1 MGKHSGRHAFKDKLI
16 SLGYADLT
24 DDVIENA
31 FGKFKILADKKKHI
45 YDEDI
50 IALVDDS
57 LVLDNKA
64 NTIVLKSLKVFAGTG
79 EPQKADMTLDVNG
92 QIKSATETGDGPVD
106 AIFKCIKNLYPHDV
120 NLQLYQVHA
129 VTEGTDAQATVSVRI
144 EENGKTTV
152 GQAADTDTLVASANA
167 YIAALNKMILK
178 REKTAPAMEQEKEKM
193 RGIQMGLFDKVKKI
207 WSQDMAIDLGT
218 ANTLV
223 VVKGQGVVLNEP
235 SVVAIVEQ
243 AGKKQVLAVGDEAKT
258 MLGRTPGNIEA
269 IRPLRDGVIADFI
282 VTEEMIKHFIKKVHK
297 GRSFANPRILIC
309 VPTGSTP
316 VERKAIQD
324 SALAAGARRVQ
335 LIEEPIAAAIGA
347 NLPIS
352 EATGSM
358 VVDIGGGTSEI
369 AVMSLG
375 GLVYSKSLR
384 VAGDAMDGAMANY
397 MRKEYNLMIGDST
410 AEKIK
415 KEIGT
420 AIPTND
426 NTYPVKGRDLR
437 SGTPKEVNITE
448 EDTAEALNDILR
460 EMVNGIKD
468 ALEATPP
475 ELSADLVDM
484 GLTLT
489 GGGALLK
496 NIDKR
501 FSKETGL
508 PVHIAE
514 DPLSCVAVGTGKAL
528 DQEQTFST
536 MMTEY

>member
-1 MGKHSGRHAFKDKLI
+1 M
-16 SLGYADLT
+16 
-24 DDVIENA
+24 
-31 FGKFKILADKKKHI
+31 
-45 YDEDI
+45 
-50 IALVDDS
+50 
-57 LVLDNKA
+57 A
-64 NTIVLKSLKVFAGTG
+64 NWF
-79 EPQKADMTLDVNG
+79 
-92 QIKSATETGDGPVD
+92 
-106 AIFKCIKNLYPHDV
+106 KNL
-120 NLQLYQVHA
+120 
-129 VTEGTDAQATVSVRI
+129 S
-144 EENGKTTV
+144 
-152 GQAADTDTLVASANA
+152 S
-167 YIAALNKMILK
+167 
-178 REKTAPAMEQEKEKM
+178 
-193 RGIQMGLFDKVKKI
+193 I

-223 VVKGQGVVLNEP
+223 VLKGQGVVLNEP
-235 SVVAIVEQ
+235 SVVAIAENM
-243 AGKKQVLAVGDEAKT
+243 GKKTVLAVGDEAKT
-258 MLGRTPGNIEA
+258 MLGRTPGNISA

-297 GRSFANPRILIC
+297 GSTFANPRILIC

-347 NLPIS
+347 GLPIS

-358 VVDIGGGTSEI
+358 VVDIGGGTTEI

-384 VAGDAMDGAMANY
+384 VAGDAMDGAMISY

-420 AIPTND
+420 AIPSNN
-426 NTYPVKGRDLR
+426 NTFPVKGRDLR

-448 EDTAEALNDILR
+448 EDTAEALNGILK
-460 EMVNGIKD
+460 EMVNGIKE
-468 ALEATPP
+468 ALEQTPP

-508 PVHIAE
+508 PVHIAD
-514 DPLSCVAVGTGKAL
+514 DPLACVAIGTGKAL
-528 DQEQTFST
+528 DQEETFST
-536 MMTEY
+536 MLSEY

>member
-1 MGKHSGRHAFKDKLI
+1 M
-16 SLGYADLT
+16 
-24 DDVIENA
+24 
-31 FGKFKILADKKKHI
+31 
-45 YDEDI
+45 
-50 IALVDDS
+50 
-57 LVLDNKA
+57 A
-64 NTIVLKSLKVFAGTG
+64 NWF
-79 EPQKADMTLDVNG
+79 
-92 QIKSATETGDGPVD
+92 
-106 AIFKCIKNLYPHDV
+106 KNL
-120 NLQLYQVHA
+120 
-129 VTEGTDAQATVSVRI
+129 S
-144 EENGKTTV
+144 
-152 GQAADTDTLVASANA
+152 S
-167 YIAALNKMILK
+167 
-178 REKTAPAMEQEKEKM
+178 
-193 RGIQMGLFDKVKKI
+193 I

-223 VVKGQGVVLNEP
+223 VLKGQGVVLNEP
-235 SVVAIVEQ
+235 SVVAIAENM
-243 AGKKQVLAVGDEAKT
+243 GKKTVLAVGDEAKT
-258 MLGRTPGNIEA
+258 MLGRTPGNISA

-297 GRSFANPRILIC
+297 NKTFANPRILIC

-347 NLPIS
+347 GLPIS

-358 VVDIGGGTSEI
+358 VVDIGGGTTEI

-384 VAGDAMDGAMANY
+384 VAGDAMDTALVEY

-420 AIPTND
+420 AIPSNS
-426 NTYPVKGRDLR
+426 NTYAVKGRDLR

-448 EDTAEALNDILR
+448 EDTAEALNNILKQ
-460 EMVNGIKD
+460 MVNGVKD
-468 ALEATPP
+468 ALEHTPP

-508 PVHIAE
+508 PVFIAD
-514 DPLSCVAVGTGKAL
+514 DPLACVAIGTGKAL
-528 DQEQTFST
+528 EQEETFST
-536 MMTEY
+536 MLSEY

>member
-1 MGKHSGRHAFKDKLI
+1 
-16 SLGYADLT
+16 
-24 DDVIENA
+24 
-31 FGKFKILADKKKHI
+31 
-45 YDEDI
+45 
-50 IALVDDS
+50 
-57 LVLDNKA
+57 
-64 NTIVLKSLKVFAGTG
+64 
-79 EPQKADMTLDVNG
+79 
-92 QIKSATETGDGPVD
+92 
-106 AIFKCIKNLYPHDV
+106 
-120 NLQLYQVHA
+120 
-129 VTEGTDAQATVSVRI
+129 
-144 EENGKTTV
+144 
-152 GQAADTDTLVASANA
+152 
-167 YIAALNKMILK
+167 
-178 REKTAPAMEQEKEKM
+178 
-193 RGIQMGLFDKVKKI
+193 
-207 WSQDMAIDLGT
+207 MAIDLGT

-223 VVKGQGVVLNEP
+223 VLKGQGVVLNEP
-235 SVVAIVEQ
+235 SVVAIVENL
-243 AGKKQVLAVGDEAKT
+243 GKKTVLAVGDEAKT
-258 MLGRTPGNIEA
+258 MLGRTPGNIAA

-282 VTEEMIKHFIKKVHK
+282 VTEEMIKHFIKKVHTK
-297 GRSFANPRILIC
+297 NTFANPRILIC

-347 NLPIS
+347 GLPIS

-358 VVDIGGGTSEI
+358 VVDIGGGTTEI

-384 VAGDAMDGAMANY
+384 VAGDAMDSAMINY

-420 AIPTND
+420 AIPSNN
-426 NTYPVKGRDLR
+426 NTYAVKGRDLR

-448 EDTAEALNDILR
+448 EDTAEALNGILR

-468 ALEATPP
+468 ALENTPP

-508 PVHIAE
+508 PVYIAD
-514 DPLSCVAVGTGKAL
+514 DPLACVAIGTGKAL
-528 DQEQTFST
+528 EQEEIFST
-536 MMTEY
+536 MLSEY

>member
-1 MGKHSGRHAFKDKLI
+1 MSKW
-16 SLGYADLT
+16 
-24 DDVIENA
+24 
-31 FGKFKILADKKKHI
+31 
-45 YDEDI
+45 
-50 IALVDDS
+50 
-57 LVLDNKA
+57 
-64 NTIVLKSLKVFAGTG
+64 
-79 EPQKADMTLDVNG
+79 
-92 QIKSATETGDGPVD
+92 
-106 AIFKCIKNLYPHDV
+106 IKNIT
-120 NLQLYQVHA
+120 N
-129 VTEGTDAQATVSVRI
+129 
-144 EENGKTTV
+144 
-152 GQAADTDTLVASANA
+152 
-167 YIAALNKMILK
+167 
-178 REKTAPAMEQEKEKM
+178 
-193 RGIQMGLFDKVKKI
+193 I

-223 VVKGQGVVLNEP
+223 VLKGQGVVLNEP
-235 SVVAIVEQ
+235 SVVAISDTS
-243 AGKKQVLAVGDEAKT
+243 GKKTVLAVGDEAKT
-258 MLGRTPGNIEA
+258 MLGRTPGNISA

-297 GRSFANPRILIC
+297 NKTFANPRILIC

-347 NLPIS
+347 GLPIS

-358 VVDIGGGTSEI
+358 VVDIGGGTTEI

-384 VAGDAMDGAMANY
+384 VAGDAMDAALINY

-415 KEIGT
+415 KTIGT
-420 AIPTND
+420 AIPSNN
-426 NTYPVKGRDLR
+426 NTFPVKGRDLR

-448 EDTAEALNDILR
+448 EDTAEGLNDILK
-460 EMVNGIKD
+460 EMVDGIKS
-468 ALEATPP
+468 ALENTPP

-508 PVHIAE
+508 PVHIAD
-514 DPLSCVAVGTGKAL
+514 DPLACVAIGTGKAL
-528 DQEQTFST
+528 ENEETFST
-536 MMTEY
+536 MLSEY

>member
-1 MGKHSGRHAFKDKLI
+1 
-16 SLGYADLT
+16 
-24 DDVIENA
+24 
-31 FGKFKILADKKKHI
+31 
-45 YDEDI
+45 
-50 IALVDDS
+50 
-57 LVLDNKA
+57 
-64 NTIVLKSLKVFAGTG
+64 
-79 EPQKADMTLDVNG
+79 
-92 QIKSATETGDGPVD
+92 
-106 AIFKCIKNLYPHDV
+106 
-120 NLQLYQVHA
+120 
-129 VTEGTDAQATVSVRI
+129 
-144 EENGKTTV
+144 
-152 GQAADTDTLVASANA
+152 
-167 YIAALNKMILK
+167 
-178 REKTAPAMEQEKEKM
+178 
-193 RGIQMGLFDKVKKI
+193 MGLFSTVSKI

-223 VVKGQGVVLNEP
+223 VLKGQGVVLNEP
-235 SVVAIVEQ
+235 SVVAVVDNK
-243 AGKKQVLAVGDEAKT
+243 GKKSILAVGDEAKT

-297 GRSFANPRILIC
+297 RSTFANPRILIC

-347 NLPIS
+347 GLPIS

-358 VVDIGGGTSEI
+358 VVDIGGGTTEM

-375 GLVYSKSLR
+375 GVVYANSLR
-384 VAGDAMDGAMANY
+384 VAGDAMDHALQNF
-397 MRKEYNLMIGDST
+397 MRKEYNLLIGDST

-420 AIPTND
+420 AIPTN
-426 NTYPVKGRDLR
+426 NNKYPVKGRDIR

-448 EDTAEALNDILR
+448 DDTSEALNPILK
-460 EMVNGIKD
+460 EMIDGVKD
-468 ALEATPP
+468 ALENTPP
-475 ELSADLVDM
+475 ELSSDLVDM

-508 PVHIAE
+508 PVHVAD
-514 DPLSCVAVGTGKAL
+514 DPLACVAIGTGKAL
-528 DQEQTFST
+528 DQEETFSGILS
-536 MMTEY
+536 EY

>member
-1 MGKHSGRHAFKDKLI
+1 
-16 SLGYADLT
+16 
-24 DDVIENA
+24 
-31 FGKFKILADKKKHI
+31 
-45 YDEDI
+45 
-50 IALVDDS
+50 
-57 LVLDNKA
+57 
-64 NTIVLKSLKVFAGTG
+64 
-79 EPQKADMTLDVNG
+79 
-92 QIKSATETGDGPVD
+92 
-106 AIFKCIKNLYPHDV
+106 
-120 NLQLYQVHA
+120 
-129 VTEGTDAQATVSVRI
+129 
-144 EENGKTTV
+144 
-152 GQAADTDTLVASANA
+152 
-167 YIAALNKMILK
+167 
-178 REKTAPAMEQEKEKM
+178 
-193 RGIQMGLFDKVKKI
+193 MGLFSTVAKI

-223 VVKGQGVVLNEP
+223 VLKGQGVVLNEP
-235 SVVAIVEQ
+235 SVVAVVDNK
-243 AGKKQVLAVGDEAKT
+243 GKKSILAVGDEAKT

-297 GRSFANPRILIC
+297 RSTFANPRILIC

-347 NLPIS
+347 GLPIS

-358 VVDIGGGTSEI
+358 VVDIGGGTTEM

-375 GLVYSKSLR
+375 GVVYANSLR
-384 VAGDAMDGAMANY
+384 VAGDAMDHALQNF
-397 MRKEYNLMIGDST
+397 MRKEYNLLIGDST

-420 AIPTND
+420 AIPTN
-426 NTYPVKGRDLR
+426 NNKYPVKGRDIR

-448 EDTAEALNDILR
+448 DDTSEALNPILK
-460 EMVNGIKD
+460 EMIDGVKD
-468 ALEATPP
+468 ALENTPP
-475 ELSADLVDM
+475 ELSSDLVDM

-508 PVHIAE
+508 PVHVAD
-514 DPLSCVAVGTGKAL
+514 DPLACVAIGTGKAL
-528 DQEQTFST
+528 DQEETFSGILS
-536 MMTEY
+536 EY